1 MSFQQALSGLNASSK
16 SLDVIGNNIA
26 NANTVGSKSS
36 RAEFGAMVAGSST
49 GASGASAGLGVE
61 VSSITQE
68 FTQGNL
74 SITGNNLDIAIN
86 GLGFFQVQLENGS
99 NAYSRNGQFKL
110 DKSGYLVSNSGAKVM
125 GLATDVAGVKTSSTP
140 SPLML
145 PNAMPIPAK
154 ATTLVTASFNL
165 NSTETLKW
173 DQATNTPPLNN
184 LNKYGT
190 SLNVYDSQG
199 NPAPLKMAF
208 VRTDVD
214 KWVVLDANLAKDKTP
229 KDAKVITTLEFNA
242 DGSLK
247 AATPYVPVTYSI
259 PEVKPDGTTPDA
271 QTNKEIKDLKIDFSK
286 VTQYATAFAVSNLTQ
301 DGYTSGSLTGVT
313 INEQGLIK
321 TNYSNGQTQ
330 FNGMISLANFK
341 NPQGLEPVG
350 GNNWKESFASGQPTT
365 GQPGTGQFGT
375 TRSGALEDSNVDLT
389 AELVDMMTTQRAY
402 QANAQTIK
410 TQDQVMQTL
419 INMR

>member
-26 NANTVGSKSS
+26 NANTVGSKTS

-49 GASGASAGLGVE
+49 GGSGASAGLGVE

-110 DKSGYLVSNSGAKVM
+110 DKSGYVVSNSGAKVM

-154 ATTLVTASFNL
+154 ATTLVNASFNL
-165 NSTETLKW
+165 NSAESLNW
-173 DQATNTPPLNN
+173 NSATNTPP

-199 NPAPLKMAF
+199 NPVPLKLAF
-208 VRTDVD
+208 VKKGADEWEVRN
-214 KWVVLDANLAKDKTP
+214 ANLAAGALPST
-229 KDAKVITTLEFNA
+229 AALITTLKFKA
-242 DGSLK
+242 DGSLD
-247 AATPYVPVTYSI
+247 AATPYVPATLTI
-259 PEVKPDGTTPDA
+259 PAVVPNGTTPDA
-271 QTNKEIKDLKIDFSK
+271 QINREIKDLKIDFSK

>member
-110 DKSGYLVSNSGAKVM
+110 DKSGYVVSNSGAKVM
-125 GLATDVAGVKTSSTP
+125 GLATDVAGVKTSATP

-154 ATTLVTASFNL
+154 ATTLVNASFNL
-165 NSTETLKW
+165 NSAESLNW
-173 DQATNTPPLNN
+173 NSATNTPP

-199 NPAPLKMAF
+199 NPVPLKLAF
-208 VRTDVD
+208 VKKGVD
-214 KWVVLDANLAKDKTP
+214 EWEVRNANLATGALP
-229 KDAKVITTLEFNA
+229 STAALITTLRFKA
-242 DGSLK
+242 DGSLD
-247 AATPYVPVTYSI
+247 AATPYVPATLTI
-259 PEVKPDGTTPDA
+259 PAVVPTGTTPDA
-271 QTNKEIKDLKIDFSK
+271 QINREITGLKIDFSK

-301 DGYTSGSLTGVT
+301 NGYTSGSLTGVS

-419 INMR
+419 INMH

>member
-26 NANTVGSKSS
+26 NANTVGSKTS
-36 RAEFGAMVAGSST
+36 RAEFGAMVAGSTT
-49 GASGASAGLGVE
+49 GGSGASAGLGVE

-110 DKSGYLVSNSGAKVM
+110 DKSGYVVSNSGAKVM
-125 GLATDVAGVKTSSTP
+125 GLATDVAGVKTSATP

-145 PNAMPIPAK
+145 PNAMPIPAQ
-154 ATTLVTASFNL
+154 ATTLVNASFNL
-165 NSTETLKW
+165 NSAESLNW
-173 DQATNTPPLNN
+173 NSATNTPP

-199 NPAPLKMAF
+199 NPVPLKLAF
-208 VRTDVD
+208 VKKGVD
-214 KWVVLDANLAKDKTP
+214 EWEVRNANLAAGALPST
-229 KDAKVITTLEFNA
+229 AALITTLRFKA
-242 DGSLK
+242 DGSLD
-247 AATPYVPVTYSI
+247 AATPYVPATLTI
-259 PEVKPDGTTPDA
+259 PAVVPTGTTPDA
-271 QTNKEIKDLKIDFSK
+271 QINREIRDLKIDFSK

-301 DGYTSGSLTGVT
+301 NGYTSGSLTGVS

>member
-26 NANTVGSKSS
+26 NANTVGSKTS

-49 GASGASAGLGVE
+49 GGSNTSAGLGVE

-68 FTQGNL
+68 FTQGTL

-110 DKSGYLVSNSGAKVM
+110 DKSGYVVSNTGAKVM

-145 PNAMPIPAK
+145 PNAMPIPAQ
-154 ATTLVTASFNL
+154 ATTLVNASFNL
-165 NSTETLKW
+165 NASESLNW
-173 DQATNTPPLNN
+173 DSAANTPP

-199 NPAPLKMAF
+199 NPVPLKLAF
-208 VRTDVD
+208 VKKGVD
-214 KWVVLDANLAKDKTP
+214 EWEVRNANLATGALP
-229 KDAKVITTLEFNA
+229 STAALITTLRFKA
-242 DGSLK
+242 DGSLD
-247 AATPYVPVTYSI
+247 AATPYVPATLTI
-259 PEVKPDGTTPDA
+259 PAVVPNGTTPDA
-271 QTNKEIKDLKIDFSK
+271 QINREIRDLKIDFSK

-301 DGYTSGSLTGVT
+301 NGYTSGSLTGVT

>member
-26 NANTVGSKSS
+26 NANTVGSKTS

-49 GASGASAGLGVE
+49 GGSNTSAGLGVE

-110 DKSGYLVSNSGAKVM
+110 DKSGYVVSNTGAKVM

-145 PNAMPIPAK
+145 PNAMPIPAQ
-154 ATTLVTASFNL
+154 ATTLVNASFNL
-165 NSTETLKW
+165 NASESLNW
-173 DQATNTPPLNN
+173 DSAANTPP

-199 NPAPLKMAF
+199 NPVPLKLAF
-208 VRTDVD
+208 VKKGVD
-214 KWVVLDANLAKDKTP
+214 EWEVRNANLATGALP
-229 KDAKVITTLEFNA
+229 STAALITTLRFKA
-242 DGSLK
+242 DGSLD
-247 AATPYVPVTYSI
+247 AATPYVPATLTI
-259 PEVKPDGTTPDA
+259 PAVVPNGTTPDA
-271 QTNKEIKDLKIDFSK
+271 QINQEIKDLKIDFSK

-301 DGYTSGSLTGVT
+301 NGYTSGSLTGVT

>member
-26 NANTVGSKSS
+26 NANTVGSKTS

-49 GASGASAGLGVE
+49 GGSNTSAGLGVE

-110 DKSGYLVSNSGAKVM
+110 DKSGYVVSNTGAKVM

-145 PNAMPIPAK
+145 PNAMPIPAQ
-154 ATTLVTASFNL
+154 ATTLVNASFNL
-165 NSTETLKW
+165 NASESLNW
-173 DQATNTPPLNN
+173 DSAANTPP

-199 NPAPLKMAF
+199 NPVPLKLAF
-208 VRTDVD
+208 VKKGVD
-214 KWVVLDANLAKDKTP
+214 EWEVRNANLATGALP
-229 KDAKVITTLEFNA
+229 STAALITTLKFKA
-242 DGSLK
+242 DGSLD
-247 AATPYVPVTYSI
+247 AATPYVPATLTI
-259 PEVKPDGTTPDA
+259 PAVVPNGTTPDA
-271 QTNKEIKDLKIDFSK
+271 QINQEIKDLKIDFSK

-301 DGYTSGSLTGVT
+301 NGYTSGSLTGVT

>member
-26 NANTVGSKSS
+26 NANTVGSKTS

-49 GASGASAGLGVE
+49 GGSGTSAGLGVE

-165 NSTETLKW
+165 NSAESLNW
-173 DQATNTPPLNN
+173 DSATNTPP

-199 NPAPLKMAF
+199 NPVPLKLAF
-208 VRTDVD
+208 VKKGADEWEVR
-214 KWVVLDANLAKDKTP
+214 DANLAAGALPST
-229 KDAKVITTLEFNA
+229 AELITTLKFKA
-242 DGSLK
+242 DGSLD
-247 AATPYVPVTYSI
+247 AATPYVPATRTI
-259 PEVKPDGTTPDA
+259 PEVVPDGTTPDA
-271 QTNKEIKDLKIDFSK
+271 QINKEITDLKIDFSK

-301 DGYTSGSLTGVT
+301 DGYTSGSLTGVS

>member
-1 MSFQQALSGLNASSK
+1 
-16 SLDVIGNNIA
+16 
-26 NANTVGSKSS
+26 
-36 RAEFGAMVAGSST
+36 
-49 GASGASAGLGVE
+49 
-61 VSSITQE
+61 
-68 FTQGNL
+68 
-74 SITGNNLDIAIN
+74 
-86 GLGFFQVQLENGS
+86 
-99 NAYSRNGQFKL
+99 
-110 DKSGYLVSNSGAKVM
+110 M
-125 GLATDVAGVKTSSTP
+125 GLATDVAGVKTSATP

-145 PNAMPIPAK
+145 PNAMPIPAQ
-154 ATTLVTASFNL
+154 ATTLVNASFNL
-165 NSTETLKW
+165 NSAESLNW
-173 DQATNTPPLNN
+173 NSAANTPP

-199 NPAPLKMAF
+199 NPVPLKLAF
-208 VRTDVD
+208 VKKGVD
-214 KWVVLDANLAKDKTP
+214 EWEVRNANLAAGALPST
-229 KDAKVITTLEFNA
+229 AALITTLRFKA
-242 DGSLK
+242 DGSLD
-247 AATPYVPVTYSI
+247 AATPYVPATLTI
-259 PEVKPDGTTPDA
+259 PAVVPTGTTPDA
-271 QTNKEIKDLKIDFSK
+271 QINREIRDLKIDFSK

-301 DGYTSGSLTGVT
+301 NGYTSGSLTGVS

>member
-26 NANTVGSKSS
+26 NANTVGSKTS

-49 GASGASAGLGVE
+49 GGSNTSAGLGVE

-110 DKSGYLVSNSGAKVM
+110 DKSGYVVSNTGAKVM

-145 PNAMPIPAK
+145 PNAMPIPAQ
-154 ATTLVTASFNL
+154 ATTLVNASFNL
-165 NSTETLKW
+165 NASESLNW
-173 DQATNTPPLNN
+173 NSAANNPP

-199 NPAPLKMAF
+199 NPVPLKLAF
-208 VRTDVD
+208 VKKGVD
-214 KWVVLDANLAKDKTP
+214 EWEVRNANLATGALP
-229 KDAKVITTLEFNA
+229 STAALITTLRFKA
-242 DGSLK
+242 DGSLD
-247 AATPYVPVTYSI
+247 AATPYVPATLTI
-259 PEVKPDGTTPDA
+259 PAVVPNGTTPDA
-271 QTNKEIKDLKIDFSK
+271 QINREIRDLKIDFSK

-301 DGYTSGSLTGVT
+301 NGYTSGSLTGVT

-410 TQDQVMQTL
+410 TQDQVMQSL
-419 INMR
+419 INLR

>member
-26 NANTVGSKSS
+26 NANTVGSKTS

-49 GASGASAGLGVE
+49 GGSNTSAGLGVE

-110 DKSGYLVSNSGAKVM
+110 DKSGYVVSNTGAKVM

-145 PNAMPIPAK
+145 PNAMPIPAQ
-154 ATTLVTASFNL
+154 ATTLVNASFNL
-165 NSTETLKW
+165 NASESLNW
-173 DQATNTPPLNN
+173 NSAANNPP

-199 NPAPLKMAF
+199 NPVPLKLAF
-208 VRTDVD
+208 VKKGVD
-214 KWVVLDANLAKDKTP
+214 EWEVRNANLATGALP
-229 KDAKVITTLEFNA
+229 STAALITTLRFKA
-242 DGSLK
+242 DGSLD
-247 AATPYVPVTYSI
+247 AATPYVPATLTI
-259 PEVKPDGTTPDA
+259 PAVVPNGTTPDA
-271 QTNKEIKDLKIDFSK
+271 QINQEIKDLKIDFSK

-301 DGYTSGSLTGVT
+301 NGYTSGSLTGVT